1 MLAFPNAKINLGL
14 NVTGTRPDGF
24 HDIETVLFPVAFRDV
39 LEIIPS
45 EEQPVDFQRSGLS
58 IPGKVEENLC
68 LRAYHLLKSGF
79 QIPAVRMHLHKVIPM
94 GAGLGGGSSDAAFTI
109 KLLNDLFSL
118 AMTPSQMMQYAG
130 KLGSDCAFFI
140 ENKPVFASERGDQFE
155 PIEMN
160 LAGYSIVIVIPP
172 VHVSTA
178 EVYAQVAVK
187 KTVESI
193 RAILKASPG
202 EWKDHLVND
211 FEGSVFQ
218 RYPEIL
224 QIKEKLYAAGAVYA
238 SMSGS
243 GSAVYGLFDQL
254 LPDLNFFTGCNT
266 WTGKLS

>member
-1 MLAFPNAKINLGL
+1 
-14 NVTGTRPDGF
+14 
-24 HDIETVLFPVAFRDV
+24 
-39 LEIIPS
+39 
-45 EEQPVDFQRSGLS
+45 
-58 IPGKVEENLC
+58 
-68 LRAYHLLKSGF
+68 
-79 QIPAVRMHLHKVIPM
+79 
-94 GAGLGGGSSDAAFTI
+94 
-109 KLLNDLFSL
+109 
-118 AMTPSQMMQYAG
+118 
-130 KLGSDCAFFI
+130 
-140 ENKPVFASERGDQFE
+140 
-155 PIEMN
+155 MN

-243 GSAVYGLFDQL
+243 WSAVYGLFDQL